1 MSLLQ
6 AERLILSVSDLTR
19 AIRVGMENL
28 FPNVWVEGEI
38 SQLKIAASGHCYFT
52 LKDAT
57 AQLRAILFRG
67 RLPWARRYLKEG
79 LAVLARG
86 QITVYEARGE
96 YQLTVHFLE
105 PQGEG
110 ARRAAFE
117 ALKEK
122 LQQEGLFDAE
132 RKRPIPRFPARLI
145 LMTSPDGAVLHD
157 LLTVL
162 DGLPVALRI
171 VPVLVQGEEAAGQ
184 IARALD
190 VLRRADGDLVILAR
204 GGGAPED
211 LWTFNEEAVVRAIA
225 RCRIPVI
232 SAVGHE
238 TDVTL
243 ADLVADLRAPTPSLA
258 AEVVSRNVREM
269 LERFA
274 GATQALHEQ
283 VHTRLDRER
292 DRLERLQNRLALWN
306 PTRHLRGERERLA
319 RILLDLTRTA
329 TNGMNARRQR
339 LGIAIARLDLINP
352 LHVLGRGFSLT
363 RRLPDLTLVREARQV
378 KSNDRL
384 EITLHHGRLRC
395 TVDEAE

>member
-6 AERLILSVSDLTR
+6 AERQILSVSDLTR
-19 AIRVGMENL
+19 EIRVGMETL

-67 RLPWARRYLKEG
+67 RLPWAQRYLKEG
-79 LAVLARG
+79 MAVLARG

-105 PQGEG
+105 PKGEG
-110 ARRAAFE
+110 ARRAAFD

-122 LQQEGLFDAE
+122 LQKEGVFDAD

-157 LLTVL
+157 MLAVL
-162 DGLPVALRI
+162 GGLPVALRI
-171 VPVLVQGEEAAGQ
+171 VPVLVQGEAAAGQ
-184 IARALD
+184 IAEALGG
-190 VLRRADGDLVILAR
+190 LRRSDADLVILAR
-204 GGGAPED
+204 GGGAPEE

-225 RCRIPVI
+225 RCRIPVL
-232 SAVGHE
+232 SAIGHE

-243 ADLVADLRAPTPSLA
+243 ADFVADLRAPTPSLA
-258 AEVVSRNVREM
+258 AEIVSRNVREM
-269 LERFA
+269 LERFS
-274 GATQALHEQ
+274 GTTRALHEQ
-283 VHTRLDRER
+283 IHARVGRQR
-292 DRLERLQNRLALWN
+292 DRLERLQNRLAPWN
-306 PTRHLRGERERLA
+306 PTRRLQGERERLA
-319 RILLDLTRTA
+319 RLLRDLTRT
-329 TNGMNARRQR
+329 TSDGVSTRRQR
-339 LGIAIARLDLINP
+339 LMIVITRLDLINP
-352 LHVLGRGFSLT
+352 LHVLSRGFSLT
-363 RRLPDLTLVREARQV
+363 RRLPDLTLVHDARQV
-378 KSNDRL
+378 KPDDRL